1 MTKTQEEI
9 DDLNRPRSTEET
21 ESVINNI
28 PSQEAPSP
36 DGFTDKFQQTLKKEI
51 RPILYNLLEDRGEG
65 THPKSVYENT
75 ITLTPEPEK
84 DKKKGKKRKENYR
97 PDSPINTDAKILIKI
112 LAYQIQ

>member
-9 DDLNRPRSTEET
+9 DDLNRPMSTEET

-51 RPILYNLLEDRGEG
+51 RPIIYNLFRGQRRG
-65 THPKSVYENT
+65 NT
-75 ITLTPEPEK
+75 
-84 DKKKGKKRKENYR
+84 
-97 PDSPINTDAKILIKI
+97 S
-112 LAYQIQ
+112 